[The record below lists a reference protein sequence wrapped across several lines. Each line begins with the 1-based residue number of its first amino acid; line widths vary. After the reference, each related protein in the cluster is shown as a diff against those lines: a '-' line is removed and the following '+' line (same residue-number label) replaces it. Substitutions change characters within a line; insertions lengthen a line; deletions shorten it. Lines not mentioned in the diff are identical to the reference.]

1 MIVLE
6 KKIDRKSNNSSYH
19 YSQIIIHWLVALLVI
34 YQFAFGGNIE
44 FLELESCIHS
54 KTNALKNSHFVL
66 NGHYDPKKEAI
77 YTNSGKRY
85 AT

>member
-1 MIVLE
+1 MVVLE

-34 YQFAFGGNIE
+34 YQFTFGGNIE

-54 KTNALKNSHFVL
+54 KTNSLGLIPDSFLFSPSNTYGTLS
-66 NGHYDPKKEAI
+66 
-77 YTNSGKRY
+77 T
-85 AT
+85 